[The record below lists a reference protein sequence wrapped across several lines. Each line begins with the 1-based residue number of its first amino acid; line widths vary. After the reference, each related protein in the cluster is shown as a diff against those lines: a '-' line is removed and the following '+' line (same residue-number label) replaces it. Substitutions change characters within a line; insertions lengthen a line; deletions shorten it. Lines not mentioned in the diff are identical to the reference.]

1 MACVDLVSVALT
13 HCYAHSKYVV
23 PTPIEDAIGM
33 SRFINQVVLT
43 GANRPFNVV
52 LLVPEWTAIRTELK
66 LDASKTEEALASDPR
81 VKALIDGEIAVTCA
95 RLKKFE
101 VPQAW
106 AFVAPF
112 TVANGMLTQKLSVRR
127 HKVISTYSNIV
138 AGLYGDEVV
147 PEPAAEPEKEVVKE
161 QAA

>member
-1 MACVDLVSVALT
+1 
-13 HCYAHSKYVV
+13 VV
-23 PTPIEDAIGM
+23 PTPIEDAIAM

-81 VKALIDGEIAVTCA
+81 VKTLIDGEIAVTCA

-147 PEPAAEPEKEVVKE
+147 PEPAAEPEKEMVKE